1 MTAELS
7 ADASGLGL
15 GLLEILPRPI
25 REPRRPLVAIGV
37 GWLMAFVPSIALAAL
52 ISLIFPNASQP
63 DFPVSPAMQIFLI
76 VILSPVVETLM
87 MGTALLILLRFAN
100 PAIAIMISSIG
111 WGLFH
116 SSFHPTWGLVIWWP
130 FLIFSTLFVTWR
142 SRSLLAAFAI
152 PAAVHAFQNLP
163 PALALATGL
172 NI

>member
-1 MTAELS
+1 
-7 ADASGLGL
+7 
-15 GLLEILPRPI
+15 
-25 REPRRPLVAIGV
+25 
-37 GWLMAFVPSIALAAL
+37 
-52 ISLIFPNASQP
+52 
-63 DFPVSPAMQIFLI
+63 
-76 VILSPVVETLM
+76 
-87 MGTALLILLRFAN
+87 
-100 PAIAIMISSIG
+100 MISSIG

-152 PAAVHAFQNLP
+152 PAAVHALQNLP

>member
-7 ADASGLGL
+7 AESGDGLGPL
-15 GLLEILPRPI
+15 KLLPKPI
-25 REPRRPLVAIGV
+25 REPRRPFVAIAL
-37 GWLMAFVPSIALAAL
+37 GWLMAFIPSIVLAAL
-52 ISLIFPNASQP
+52 IGLVFPNASQP
-63 DFPVSPAMQIFLI
+63 EFPVSPAMQIFLI

-87 MGTALLILLRFAN
+87 MGTALLVLLRFVN
-100 PAIAIMISSIG
+100 PAAAVMISSIG

-116 SSFHPTWGLVIWWP
+116 SSLHPTWGLVIWWP

-152 PAAVHAFQNLP
+152 PMAVHALQNLP

-172 NI
+172 KI